1 MTSQTLDEGEQ
12 VGVECP
18 SCSPSIPTVHE
29 VIKPATTAT
38 VRCLQCSH
46 VHKTTIDSSPHTDV
60 SVVIST
66 GADSESTSHRF
77 PADEQLLVG
86 DERIVEID
94 EVPTGVRITS
104 IETTQGDRVNHADAG
119 DISTLWT
126 RSIDNVG
133 VSVTI
138 HPVDG
143 SREGTRSETYYLP
156 GDTEITVGEAVPYL
170 DSTIEVE
177 GIVIRSDAVDYARK
191 QYDHA
196 GDSAY
201 AKDIARLY
209 AREQSGDTWRSAWG

>member
-18 SCSPSIPTVHE
+18 GCSPEEPTVHE
-29 VIKPATTAT
+29 ILKPDTDAT
-38 VRCLQCSH
+38 VRCLHCSH
-46 VHKTTIDSSPHTDV
+46 VHKTTIPSAPMTDV
-60 SVVIST
+60 AVVVSS
-66 GADSESTSHRF
+66 GSESEKTTASF

-94 EVPTGVRITS
+94 AVPTGVRITS
-104 IETTQGDRVNHADAG
+104 IEEDEGKRVTHAVAAQ
-119 DISTLWT
+119 IATLWT

-133 VSVTI
+133 ISATI
-138 HPVDG
+138 HPADG

-156 GDTEITVGEAVPYL
+156 GDTELTVGEDVPHL
-170 DSTIEVE
+170 DDTVSIE
-177 GIVIRSDAVDYARK
+177 GIVIRDDAVEYSRK
-191 QYDHA
+191 QYDHR

-209 AREQSGDTWRSAWG
+209 CREDEGDTWRSAWG